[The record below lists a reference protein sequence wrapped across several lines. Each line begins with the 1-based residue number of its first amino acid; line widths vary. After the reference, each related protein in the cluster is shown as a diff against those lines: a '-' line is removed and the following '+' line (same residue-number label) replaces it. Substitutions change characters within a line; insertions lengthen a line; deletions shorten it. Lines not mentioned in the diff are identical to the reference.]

1 MPYPG
6 FPTDMQ
12 PQISTVL
19 CLAEGIST
27 ITEGVWDNRFKY
39 VDELA
44 KMGSSIRVE
53 GRTAIVEGVGH
64 LTGAPIKASDLRAGA
79 ALVIAG
85 LSASGRTEIEGVNYI
100 ERGYEKMIQKLTSI
114 GADIKLTYEREDSLF
129 KKRLG

>member
-19 CLAEGIST
+19 CLAEGTST
-27 ITEGVWDNRFKY
+27 VTEGVWDNRFKF

-44 KMGSSIRVE
+44 KMGSMIRVD
-53 GRTAIVEGVGH
+53 GRTAIIEGVPY

-85 LSASGRTEIEGVNYI
+85 LSAHGRTVIEGVNYI
-100 ERGYEKMIQKLTSI
+100 ERGYEKMIQKLTAL
-114 GADIKLTYEREDSLF
+114 GADIKIVFERDEPRF
-129 KKRLG
+129 RKKIV